1 MLSSIISGVAAAL
14 VVYWLLTTVR
24 GAPEQHGSRRRVAY
38 GTAYKLLTAAFFPLS
53 AFVLYAAL
61 QASPDQKT
69 LALVI
74 AGSFWLMTLYLAYE
88 VFFVRLSYDDEF
100 IYHQTPLRGQRHI
113 PWQAV
118 NGLGYSPLT
127 QAFTLYTDGLG
138 SVPFSPYA
146 DGHLAL
152 IEQAAAHLEAARN
165 IPTV

>member
-14 VVYWLLTTVR
+14 VVYWLSTTVR

-38 GTAYKLLTAAFFPLS
+38 GTPYKLVTAAFFPLS

-61 QASPDQKT
+61 QASPGQKS

-74 AGSFWLMTLYLAYE
+74 AACFWLTTLYLAYE
-88 VFFVRLSYDDEF
+88 VFFVRLSYDDDF
-100 IYHQTPLRGQRHI
+100 IYHQSPLRGQRRI

-118 NGLGYSPLT
+118 VAMACSPIT
-127 QAFTLYTDGLG
+127 QNFTLYTEGFGKL
-138 SVPFSPYA
+138 SFSPYA

-152 IEQAAAHLEAARN
+152 IEQAAAHLQAGQDTPA
-165 IPTV
+165 V